1 MPINTLMKN
10 IRYFILI
17 SLLSISTFG
26 FAQVIWENKNNPVY
40 TYLSRMADKGFISL
54 NDMIQPIPRN
64 IIESKL
70 QELLIKKEQLNKI
83 ELADLLFYLE
93 EFSDSKID
101 TNAIQIGLLVKDKS
115 QRWRTLNLSS
125 NNFTLKMD
133 PIISANYL
141 IGDINNITQVSNGL
155 SLWGTVGK
163 KWSYQVYYQDYT
175 ERGTVRKY
183 YTVNGNNFQRNESS
197 PGFFLVG
204 LNNETMINHSDL
216 RASITYSFKNGSLSF
231 LKDNFLWGYG
241 ENGRIIHSD
250 RAPTYPHIR
259 FDYSPIKG
267 LHFNMIH
274 GWLNS
279 NLVDSNQSYH
289 INSGG
294 VSGDIR
300 IIYIPKFIASH
311 SLLIN
316 LKKGLDIAIGE
327 SVIYSDQLDPGFMIP
342 INLYKI
348 YDDLRSNYRINA
360 GANGQYFLQLSS
372 RNQIKNTHL
381 YGSLFIDEIRL
392 AEIFNAKKSRNQIGF
407 TLGGTV
413 TDYFLPNLKLGIE
426 YTRVNPFVYN
436 NLIPAQQ
443 YTNYDYFLGDWMGSN
458 FQRKILF
465 ARYNYLPR
473 LNFYA
478 RIQLINKG
486 GPGSLYDQYNAEPQP
501 SFLSDYQLSRND
513 IYLQASYEWFHNF
526 YVKAGTTYIY
536 EKITTGAGKKK
547 YETLFNIGCSFG
559 LP

>member
-1 MPINTLMKN
+1 
-10 IRYFILI
+10 
-17 SLLSISTFG
+17 
-26 FAQVIWENKNNPVY
+26 
-40 TYLSRMADKGFISL
+40 
-54 NDMIQPIPRN
+54 
-64 IIESKL
+64 
-70 QELLIKKEQLNKI
+70 
-83 ELADLLFYLE
+83 
-93 EFSDSKID
+93 
-101 TNAIQIGLLVKDKS
+101 
-115 QRWRTLNLSS
+115 
-125 NNFTLKMD
+125 MD

-141 IGDINNITQVSNGL
+141 IGDINNITQVSNGI

-183 YTVNGNNFQRNESS
+183 YTVNGNNFQRSESN

-392 AEIFNAKKSRNQIGF
+392 AEMFNAKKSRNQIGF

-436 NLIPAQQ
+436 NLIQ
-443 YTNYDYFLGDWMGSN
+443 
-458 FQRKILF
+458 
-465 ARYNYLPR
+465 
-473 LNFYA
+473 
-478 RIQLINKG
+478 
-486 GPGSLYDQYNAEPQP
+486 
-501 SFLSDYQLSRND
+501 
-513 IYLQASYEWFHNF
+513 
-526 YVKAGTTYIY
+526 
-536 EKITTGAGKKK
+536 
-547 YETLFNIGCSFG
+547 IGRAHV
-559 LP
+559 